1 MKLSVSKKSFRPAEQ
16 VFRTFIRSE
25 NLGFQW
31 CGKTGEAPPVA
42 DQASLFRG
50 RLPISGYKVSA
61 DWLEPTVYPFWG
73 YLRAKSRLTA
83 VALRNAPAGAVPHT
97 PFTRKG
103 YAAYRP
109 NRRYAAFHHSVHQA
123 ARGFSPGQT
132 SAIIKIKVPLRPDW
146 GSDRRRSRHVPE
158 IFHDAHCPYPQ

>member
-31 CGKTGEAPPVA
+31 CGETGEAPPVA

-61 DWLEPTVYPFWG
+61 DWLEPTVYPFLG
-73 YLRAKSRLTA
+73 FPRTSFLT
-83 VALRNAPAGAVPHT
+83 VFLIALGRVNTCLFGL
-97 PFTRKG
+97 F
-103 YAAYRP
+103 
-109 NRRYAAFHHSVHQA
+109 
-123 ARGFSPGQT
+123 
-132 SAIIKIKVPLRPDW
+132 
-146 GSDRRRSRHVPE
+146 
-158 IFHDAHCPYPQ
+158 

>member
-31 CGKTGEAPPVA
+31 CGETGEAPPVA

-61 DWLEPTVYPFWG
+61 DWLEPAVYPFWG

-97 PFTRKG
+97 LFLT
-103 YAAYRP
+103 AAE
-109 NRRYAAFHHSVHQA
+109 NL
-123 ARGFSPGQT
+123 
-132 SAIIKIKVPLRPDW
+132 PL
-146 GSDRRRSRHVPE
+146 
-158 IFHDAHCPYPQ
+158 Y

>member
-31 CGKTGEAPPVA
+31 CGETGEAPPVA

-61 DWLEPTVYPFWG
+61 DWLEPTVYPFLG
-73 YLRAKSRLTA
+73 FPR
-83 VALRNAPAGAVPHT
+83 T
-97 PFTRKG
+97 PFTRSGVCSIRKAAKPLTAALPYRRGEFTTLSTVSTAPKG
-103 YAAYRP
+103 PFFFARL
-109 NRRYAAFHHSVHQA
+109 RRNGSTSTPVCMIFCHMFIYQKTGISLFR
-123 ARGFSPGQT
+123 RGLTIHG
-132 SAIIKIKVPLRPDW
+132 KVL
-146 GSDRRRSRHVPE
+146 
-158 IFHDAHCPYPQ
+158 